1 MDNEIFRSNEFRSV
15 DATTYALDKGQS
27 ESTEEREAQACIKR
41 PPSPVPYVSLPASSF
56 LVVELDSR

>member
-15 DATTYALDKGQS
+15 DATTHALDKGQS

-41 PPSPVPYVSLPASSF
+41 PPGPAHYVSLLTSGF